1 MGIPSPISKKNA
13 LAAESPTPV
22 WGKIALA
29 KLSHPKVWIGPALVA
44 ATISFDFR
52 TSNPTK
58 RPPSAV
64 QTTIAQAF
72 RRLAFTELILV
83 LGERT
88 HSLAAKSPAAAA
100 RNPDGTL

>member
-29 KLSHPKVWIGPALVA
+29 KLSHPKFWRRPALFV

-100 RNPDGTL
+100 RNPDGFL